1 MALWLTADLHL
12 GHANIIRYC
21 DRPFDGVQDMDARLV
36 DRWNERV
43 GHDDT
48 VLVLGDVALGQIQA
62 SLALVRGLAGHKLLV
77 AGNHDR
83 CWAGNGSKAHA
94 WHERYLDAGFAEVR
108 QGTIDLEVA
117 GLPVRAGHFPYE
129 GDSHDEDRFTS
140 HRPKD
145 DGRWLVHGHVHER
158 WRQRGR
164 MINVGVDAWDY
175 RPVHEDEVAALL
187 ARGPADLAPLPP
199 EGLQERSPSR

>member
-21 DRPFDGVQDMDARLV
+21 DRPFDGVAHMDERLV

-43 GHDDT
+43 GDDDT
-48 VLVLGDVALGQIQA
+48 VLVLGDVALGPIA
-62 SLALVRGLAGHKLLV
+62 SSLALVRELAGRKVLV

-83 CWAGNGSKAHA
+83 CWAGNGRRALA

-108 QGTIDLEVA
+108 QGTIDVEVGA
-117 GLPVRAGHFPYE
+117 HRVRAGHFPYE

-140 HRPKD
+140 YRPED
-145 DGRWLVHGHVHER
+145 DGCWLLHGHVHDR

-164 MINVGVDAWDY
+164 MINVGVDAWDH
-175 RPVHEDEVAALL
+175 RPVSEDDVVALID
-187 ARGPADLAPLPP
+187 RGPADLAPLVP
-199 EGLQERSPSR
+199 EGHVRR